1 MKLNKLLLLPLL
13 AILVVALFIFLINPR
28 ELSKQARDER
38 RVADLEKLQR
48 ALDFYLTK
56 NAKVVA
62 DKSKILCPDCSS
74 GQDVFSYRSIV
85 VAGITTKERA
95 RQYVNSTGWVP
106 VDFSANVKL
115 GETPLLLLPVD
126 PLEKGY
132 RVRQNFPLISMF
144 FSSPED
150 FVYTFTAGKEG
161 KYKLTAKMESNV
173 GLEKAKDDGGNLDE
187 RLEVGSD
194 LKLKP

>member
-1 MKLNKLLLLPLL
+1 MTAGLPRKPGMTREDLLSL
-13 AILVVALFIFLINPR
+13 
-28 ELSKQARDER
+28 
-38 RVADLEKLQR
+38 
-48 ALDFYLTK
+48 
-56 NAKVVA
+56 NAK
-62 DKSKILCPDCSS
+62 IIN
-74 GQDVFSYRSIV
+74 DV
-85 VAGITTKERA
+85 
-95 RQYVNSTGWVP
+95 
-106 VDFSANVKL
+106 SANVKL